1 MFRRLA
7 FALISLLMLFPFVP
21 TSATAGGWAA
31 VVLNTPLEEV
41 VMGEE
46 TTIEFQV
53 LAHARPEA
61 AMPGMKTD
69 FLFLHKETGF
79 FVAVSGEATADPEVY
94 TITFTLDQAG
104 DWELRSMIHNYAGR
118 PLLQKFPTLV
128 ASAPTDSAG
137 G

>member
-7 FALISLLMLFPFVP
+7 LASIVLLVLIPFVP

-31 VVLNTPLEEV
+31 VVLDTPLEDV
-41 VMGEE
+41 VTGEE
-46 TTIEFQV
+46 TTIEYQV

-61 AMPGMKTD
+61 AIPGMETD
-69 FLFLHKETGF
+69 FLFLHEETGF

-94 TITFTLDQAG
+94 AITFTLEQAG
-104 DWELRSMIHNYAGR
+104 GWEVRSMIRNYAGR

-128 ASAPTDSAG
+128 ASAPADTAG
-137 G
+137 S

>member
-7 FALISLLMLFPFVP
+7 LASIVLLVLIPFVP
-21 TSATAGGWAA
+21 MSATAGGWAA
-31 VVLNTPLEEV
+31 VVLDTPLEDV

-46 TTIEFQV
+46 KTIGFQV

-61 AMPGMKTD
+61 AIPGMATD
-69 FLFLHKETGF
+69 FLFLHEETGF

-94 TITFTLDQAG
+94 TITFTLDHVG

-128 ASAPTDSAG
+128 ASAPTDTAG
-137 G
+137 S